1 MENITFYVRIFYKAY
16 LQNVCQFSFIKF
28 YTGARLVLLPGS
40 TICQTPL
47 WCTERCWMWTTGDYS
62 LLNFYRVP
70 TTFESQIQGVFI
82 DFSGDFQGPSKA
94 PSLVY
99 RTAI

>member
-1 MENITFYVRIFYKAY
+1 MENITFYVGIFYKAY

-47 WCTERCWMWTTGDYS
+47 
-62 LLNFYRVP
+62 
-70 TTFESQIQGVFI
+70 
-82 DFSGDFQGPSKA
+82 
-94 PSLVY
+94 
-99 RTAI
+99 